1 MESVPAWA
9 RIGVVRT
16 HGFAPVPR
24 MGSQGYTARGRWFDL
39 RLRLYAPNS
48 LRRIIPAIPTKPVPS
63 NPSVPG
69 SGTVTLELPM

>member
-1 MESVPAWA
+1 MPAWA
-9 RIGVVRT
+9 RIGVVHA

-24 MGSQGYTARGRWFDL
+24 MGSQGYTARGKCFKL

-48 LRRIIPAIPTKPVPS
+48 LRRIIPAIPINPVPS

-69 SGTVTLELPM
+69 SGTVKFVFPM